1 MLDVAAL
8 TADSQQEATLRALLQ
23 HRATALGIR
32 PVAFEV
38 FRHPR
43 KDPGVWKEADAFLRA
58 YRSRAEHA
66 LVVLDH
72 QWEGAPA
79 DPELVRGDLLRRLG
93 GTGWAR
99 EACEVIV
106 VVPELEVW
114 VWGSSRAVPDVLRC
128 DLRTIRQIADEHSW
142 WPTSEPKPIAPKEL
156 LEAVLRRQRRP
167 RSASIFE
174 ELAQR
179 VSVERCTDPSF
190 VLLRETLQRWF
201 AA

>member
-1 MLDVAAL
+1 MLDLAAL
-8 TADSQQEATLRALLQ
+8 TADSQQEATIRALLQ

-38 FRHPR
+38 LRHPR
-43 KDPGVWKEADAFLRA
+43 QDPGVWKEADAFLKA
-58 YRSRAEHA
+58 FRSRAEHA

-72 QWEGAPA
+72 QWEGSPP
-79 DPELVRGDLLRRLG
+79 DPEGMRKELLDRLERVDW
-93 GTGWAR
+93 TR
-99 EACEVIV
+99 DVCEVVV

-114 VWGSSRAVPDVLRC
+114 VWGSSPAVSKVLRY
-128 DLRTIRQIADEHSW
+128 DVGTIRRIADEHSW
-142 WPTSEPKPIAPKEL
+142 WPANKAKPVAPKEL

-179 VSVERCTDPSF
+179 VSLERCTDPAF
-190 VLLRETLQRWF
+190 ALLREALQRWF
-201 AA
+201 RA